1 MLQTMKNHWWRMP
14 KGKDDVSQAQSVAK
28 IFGIPVTL
36 SSSKKPCK
44 KLRSHFL
51 AHTAAAMRT
60 LPTLTI
66 FHRQPEYRQDQFA
79 AKITMANHKYTPLQ
93 NTTASTTTT
102 KAANTN
108 NINNNDNSN
117 MPIIFD
123 SRDFVNMLM
132 VLSQYTCRPPAAPIT
147 GHPLPSVFEEDC
159 LSSISSLEDSTFKV
173 GKLSVE
179 QRKEKIH
186 RYMKK
191 RNERNFS
198 KKIKYA
204 CRKTLADNRPRVRGR
219 FAKNDDFAEIHRTVC
234 GRHEEEGPAMKEEDV
249 TDSDIFAHIS
259 GVKTFK
265 CNYSIQSWS

>member
-123 SRDFVNMLM
+123 SRGELVSELPASIDF
-132 VLSQYTCRPPAAPIT
+132 SP
-147 GHPLPSVFEEDC
+147 
-159 LSSISSLEDSTFKV
+159 STF
-173 GKLSVE
+173 SFPTF
-179 QRKEKIH
+179 IST
-186 RYMKK
+186 
-191 RNERNFS
+191 RNDHFDFS
-198 KKIKYA
+198 FVQPQ
-204 CRKTLADNRPRVRGR
+204 LA
-219 FAKNDDFAEIHRTVC
+219 
-234 GRHEEEGPAMKEEDV
+234 
-249 TDSDIFAHIS
+249 
-259 GVKTFK
+259 
-265 CNYSIQSWS
+265 